1 MSISLPQTENRIVL
15 SDISWATFEALL
27 ADADHR
33 GSRFTYDRGILEIM
47 SPSSE
52 HERLGRL
59 IGRMIEAFTEEMGIP
74 IQSGGSTT
82 LKSELKQRG
91 LEPDECYY
99 IANEPQVRELDD
111 IDLSVNPPPDLA
123 IEVDITSSSLD
134 QLGIYAALGVPE
146 VWICDGKHL
155 QIYRLQ
161 GDGSYSLQDRS
172 PTFPSLP
179 PKTILDF
186 LARRKKTDET
196 SWIKSFRDWVRK
208 NISNSNKI

>member
-1 MSISLPQTENRIVL
+1 MSILIPQAENRVVL

-33 GSRFTYDRGILEIM
+33 GSRFTYDGGILEIM

-52 HERLGRL
+52 HERIGRL
-59 IGRMIEAFTEEMGIP
+59 IGRMIEAFTEEKEIP

-99 IANEPQVRELDD
+99 IANESQVRELDE

-123 IEVDITSSSLD
+123 IEVDITNSSMD
-134 QLGIYAALGVPE
+134 QLCIYEALGVPE
-146 VWICDGKHL
+146 VWMCDGKHL
-155 QIYRLQ
+155 KIYRLQ
-161 GDGSYSLQDRS
+161 DDGVYAIQDRS

-179 PKTILDF
+179 PETILDF
-186 LARRKKTDET
+186 LARRKTTDET
-196 SWIKSFRDWVRK
+196 SWIKLFRDWVRE
-208 NISNSNKI
+208 NIKP